1 MSDSS
6 SNPLAAAA
14 GNPPPGLSPQD
25 RLSSYNGVP
34 LTAALGVLAG
44 LAFIFWSIRIYA
56 KTIITRRIG
65 WDDRSILSLSFKI
78 KTYGNS
84 DLTYD
89 LTLAN
94 FFVYVVPPY
103 HNDDYKVRRSNPLAS
118 AVKMSLG
125 ICIASIPLVAR
136 AFKEHRSQL
145 SSVAESLSSPFWRFG
160 RTFTAR
166 STIDHKS
173 TAIYEVDHD
182 SASSNGLVE
191 LGMPMKTRGSM

>member
-65 WDDRSILSLSFKI
+65 WDDRKLARLRGKARRDADTCSLVVC
-78 KTYGNS
+78 
-84 DLTYD
+84 
-89 LTLAN
+89 TLGM
-94 FFVYVVPPY
+94 V
-103 HNDDYKVRRSNPLAS
+103 S
-118 AVKMSLG
+118 
-125 ICIASIPLVAR
+125 
-136 AFKEHRSQL
+136 
-145 SSVAESLSSPFWRFG
+145 FG
-160 RTFTAR
+160 RLSDIEIA
-166 STIDHKS
+166 
-173 TAIYEVDHD
+173 
-182 SASSNGLVE
+182 L
-191 LGMPMKTRGSM
+191 